1 MQVYW
6 TVVLIGALLRG
17 IGAAA
22 AAVNEHPLDP
32 LSKEELAAAVEVLR
46 STGRATDAS
55 RFPLIHLHEP
65 AKQEILRYQ
74 PESPLRREAFAVV
87 YERARNQTFEA
98 VIDLTARKVRSWK
111 EIPGVQP
118 NFMVEDYALL
128 QEIVRA
134 DPNWQKAMLKRGVK
148 DFDKVQLDPWSA
160 GHFGFPEETG
170 IRVFRA
176 VATYRGESKNPW
188 ARPIEG
194 LVAYVDMNAKKVFKL
209 VDSGVT
215 PVAKATGEYDAR
227 AVGRMREAPRPLEIR
242 QPQGASF
249 TVRGNEVRWQKWRFR
264 LGMHPREGLVLYT
277 VGYDDGGRLRP
288 LLYRASLSEMVVPY
302 GDPGPAWFFRNAF
315 DEGEYGIGMM
325 VGSLEPKTDT
335 PENASFFDS
344 HMADDSG
351 KPIEIA
357 RAFALYERDGGLL
370 WKHNDSFETKQNESR
385 RARQLVVSWIATVG
399 NYEYGFNWIFHQDGA
414 LEMDALLTGIM
425 QTKGV
430 SAAKTSSMASLD
442 HTHGHLVAEHVAAVH
457 HQHFFNF
464 RLDLDVDGHSGNTVV
479 ERDTEALP
487 PGPRN
492 PYGNAFVMK
501 ESPLRIEREAQRQC
515 SLAANRRWRVI
526 NSAVTNALGEPVGYM
541 LVPGENSVPYADP
554 GSSVRKRAGFVSAHV
569 WVTPYD
575 PGEKYAAGDYIYQ
588 SAGGEGLPK
597 WTGANRSIENQD
609 VVVWYTMGVTHTPR
623 PEEWPVMP
631 VHHAGFKLIPSGF
644 FVRNP
649 ALDVPKID

>member
-1 MQVYW
+1 MQVRW
-6 TVVLIGALLRG
+6 TLFLIGALLRG
-17 IGAAA
+17 SGAAA
-22 AAVNEHPLDP
+22 AEVNAHPLDP
-32 LSKEELAAAVEVLR
+32 LSKEELAAAVEVLK
-46 STGRATDAS
+46 SAGRVTDAS

-65 AKQEILRYQ
+65 PKQEVLGYQ
-74 PESPLRREAFAVV
+74 PGSPLRREAFAVV

-98 VIDLTARKVRSWK
+98 VIDLNARKLRSWK

-134 DPNWQKAMLKRGVK
+134 DPNWQKALLKRGIK

-176 VATYRGESKNPW
+176 VATYRGDSKNPW

-209 VDSGVT
+209 VDSDLT

-227 AVGRMREAPRPLEIR
+227 AVGKMREAPRPLEIR
-242 QPQGASF
+242 QSQGASF
-249 TVRGNEVRWQKWRFR
+249 TVHGNEARWQKWRFR
-264 LGMHPREGLVLYT
+264 FGMHPREGLVLHT
-277 VGYDDGGRLRP
+277 VGYEDGGRLRP

-325 VGSLEPKTDT
+325 VGSLEPKMDA

-351 KPIEIA
+351 KPLEIA

-370 WKHNDSFETKQNESR
+370 WKHNDLFETKHNESR

-430 SAAKTSSMASLD
+430 SAAKASGLAKGD
-442 HTHGHLVAEHVAAVH
+442 HTHGHLVAEHLAAVH

-464 RLDLDVDGHSGNTVV
+464 RLDLDVDGPSGNTVV

-487 PGPRN
+487 PGPGN

-501 ESPLRIEREAQRQC
+501 ESPLRTEREAQRQC

-526 NSAVTNALGEPVGYM
+526 NPAMKNALGEPVGYL

-554 GSSVRKRAGFVSAHV
+554 GSSVRRRAGFVSAHL

-609 VVVWYTMGVTHTPR
+609 VVVWYTMGVTHMPR

-631 VHHAGFKLIPSGF
+631 VHHSGFKLIPSGF
-644 FVRNP
+644 FARNP
-649 ALDVPKID
+649 ALDVPKMD